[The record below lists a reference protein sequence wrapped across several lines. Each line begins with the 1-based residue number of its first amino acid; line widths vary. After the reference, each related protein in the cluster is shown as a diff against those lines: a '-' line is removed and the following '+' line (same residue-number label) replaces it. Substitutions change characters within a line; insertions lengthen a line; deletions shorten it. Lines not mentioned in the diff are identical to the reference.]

1 MIRSRHRRQRSG
13 FTLIE
18 VLLVL
23 VILVIL
29 ASFAA
34 VQFTGVRRR
43 ANISAAATQVGLL
56 KSALRQY
63 EFSINSCPTTA
74 QGLAALR
81 NAPADLL
88 NPAKWDGPYLES
100 EVPLDPW
107 DHPYQYASPGTHNPD
122 GYDVWSDG
130 PDGANGTEDDIGNW
144 NLEQYR

>member
-1 MIRSRHRRQRSG
+1 MSCHRRRRKGG

-29 ASFAA
+29 ASFA
-34 VQFTGVRRR
+34 VMQFTGVQRR
-43 ANISAAATQVGLL
+43 ARIQAAATQIGLL
-56 KSALRQY
+56 KTPLDTY
-63 EFSINSCPTTA
+63 EMSIGSYPTTA
-74 QGLAALR
+74 QGLEALR
-81 NAPADLL
+81 AQPADLA
-88 NPAKWDGPYLES
+88 NPAKWDGPYLKS
-100 EVPLDPW
+100 EVRLDPW

-122 GYDVWSDG
+122 GYDVWSYG